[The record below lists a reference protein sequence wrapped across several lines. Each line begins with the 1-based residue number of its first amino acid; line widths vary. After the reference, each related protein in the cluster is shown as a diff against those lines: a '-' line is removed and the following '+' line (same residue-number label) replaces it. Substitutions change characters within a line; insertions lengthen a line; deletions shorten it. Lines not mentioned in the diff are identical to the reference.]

1 MLRRLVLTILL
12 ITGIVALVTASMPVT
27 AAGGIVKLQLGG
39 EGATPWNIINIR
51 PGDLGLKTVILQN
64 TGTIDG
70 TVRIWLTDV
79 INAEG
84 VNPEPETGD
93 TAIPGELGQYLLLK
107 VTASGLTSN
116 LNFPVPIN
124 SFPQSANSPSYIQ
137 IDSLRAGQSK
147 TLVWEWSLPS
157 PTGNEV
163 QGDVITF
170 TINYLLEEIIPDIG
184 GDSPSGPAPAPV
196 PAETSYYLELVAPNT
211 QSKVILV
218 KQEKIVT
225 STVFNALDNK
235 LTLSLDS
242 GTKIVGDNGKPLTR
256 LEITESKETRI
267 LPDGFVRLS
276 PVYSLRVYTSDG
288 THHAASFDPP
298 LRLVLN
304 YDPSRLPE
312 DTSSIFLA
320 YYDEDGEAWVQLQ
333 EPEGFIAGDG
343 KAAAQ
348 INHFSLIAVL
358 ARVAPKAPE
367 PARFRLGELVVNPP
381 QIKAGE
387 NTVIT
392 VHVANVGGLSGEYTL
407 KIDVKDLLQT
417 SRMIRIAP
425 GEDRVIRI
433 EVTAPSPGI
442 YEVVIGNQRGYFT
455 VEGAPETPMGEPF
468 GSWWIFLVVIA
479 TMILLAS
486 LLVIRRSRHQDNTL
500 VKS

>member
-1 MLRRLVLTILL
+1 MLRRLSLTTLL
-12 ITGIVALVTASMPVT
+12 ITGIIAALVTATMPVT

-39 EGATPWNIINIR
+39 EGATPWDITNIR
-51 PGDLGLKTVILQN
+51 PGDIGLKTVILQN
-64 TGTIDG
+64 AGTIDG
-70 TVRIWLTDV
+70 TVRIWLSDV

-93 TAIPGELGQYLLLK
+93 TTIPGELGQYLLLK

-116 LNFPVPIN
+116 LDFPVPIN
-124 SFPQSANSPSYIQ
+124 SFPQGTSSPSYIQ
-137 IDSLRAGQSK
+137 IDSLTAGQSK

-163 QGDVITF
+163 QGDVVTF
-170 TINYLLEEIIPDIG
+170 TINYLLEEIVPDTG
-184 GDSPSGPAPAPV
+184 GDSPSG

-218 KQEKIVT
+218 KQGKIAT
-225 STVFNALDNK
+225 STIFNALDNK

-242 GTKIVGDNGKPLTR
+242 GTKIVYDNVEPPAR
-256 LEITESKETRI
+256 LEITESEETPI

-276 PVYSLRVYTSDG
+276 PVYSLRVCTSDG
-288 THHAASFDPP
+288 THHEVSFDPP

-304 YDPSRLPE
+304 NDPSKLPE

-333 EPEGFIAGDG
+333 EPEGFIAVAGE
-343 KAAAQ
+343 AAAQ

-358 ARVAPKAPE
+358 AHVAPKAPE
-367 PARFRLGELVVNPP
+367 PARFRLSGFLVNPS

-387 NTVIT
+387 TTTIT
-392 VHVANVGGLSGEYTL
+392 IHIANVGGLSGEYSL

-417 SRMIRIAP
+417 SRMLRITP
-425 GEDRVIRI
+425 GEDRVVQI
-433 EVTAPSPGI
+433 EVTAPGPGI
-442 YEVVIGNQRGYFT
+442 YEVVIGNESGYFT
-455 VEGAPETPMGEPF
+455 VEGTPPAPF
-468 GSWWIFLVVIA
+468 GYWWIFFLIVATLTLLV
-479 TMILLAS
+479 S
-486 LLVIRRSRHQDNTL
+486 LLIRKKKPASDKHAR
-500 VKS
+500 